1 MPRDVYLQPDAPD
14 AELPADVILRL
25 ARRHVPAAHSVVA
38 VEESGGE
45 ARTYLIAADA
55 EDLIL
60 KVQRPH
66 QLRPRTSLEKEVFF
80 LHQIE
85 EAAPDLPV
93 PRVRGYGRESN
104 LLEYTLMTRMPG
116 TAMRRTNLPDAQRDA
131 VLRDLGIVLR
141 RIHSLP
147 LEPFIESDLFPGDYA
162 FPSVQTRFGESFMD
176 LADRQRQHD
185 IPWPLPVAVDEIG
198 RQVMRALPRTRER
211 AALHSNPYTEHVF
224 VDPECGTFIGLIDFG
239 DAYVSHPAF
248 ELRRW
253 NRPGER
259 TALLEGYT
267 AETPVSDD
275 FLAVWR
281 CVMILADT
289 TLLVRYGPDAEQVVG
304 IERDLDRL
312 LAEL

>member
-14 AELPADVILRL
+14 AELPTDVILRL
-25 ARRHVPAAHSVVA
+25 ARRHVPSAHSVVA

-55 EDLIL
+55 EDLVL

-80 LHQIE
+80 LHQLAD
-85 EAAPDLPV
+85 AAPDLPV
-93 PRVRGYGRESN
+93 PRVRGYGRESD

-116 TAMRRTNLPDAQRDA
+116 TAMRRTNLTDAQRAA

-147 LEPFIESDLFPGDYA
+147 QEPFIESDQFPGDYA
-162 FPSVQTRFGESFMD
+162 FPSLQTRFGESFID
-176 LADRQRQHD
+176 LAAWQRQHD
-185 IPWPLPVAVDEIG
+185 IPWPLPFGVDEIG
-198 RQVMRALPRTRER
+198 RRVMRALPRTRER

-224 VDPECGTFIGLIDFG
+224 VDPERGTFIGLIDFG

-253 NRPGER
+253 NRPDER

-267 AETPVSDD
+267 AEQPVSDG

-289 TLLVRYGPDAEQVVG
+289 TLLVRYGHDTERVAG
-304 IERDLDRL
+304 IEDDLCRL